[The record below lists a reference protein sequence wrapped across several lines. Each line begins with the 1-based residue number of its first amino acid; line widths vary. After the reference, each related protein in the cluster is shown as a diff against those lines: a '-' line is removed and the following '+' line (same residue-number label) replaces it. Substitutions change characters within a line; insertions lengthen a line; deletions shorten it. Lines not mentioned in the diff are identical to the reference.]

1 MTKYDFSKNI
11 KSHILNIILLL
22 CFTLFSCTLFS
33 QVQLRD
39 SVVVW
44 QHHEFDLKADHSIDS
59 YSTVDSDIE
68 EVVFTN
74 AKVIENELIKLVLLP
89 EYGGR
94 VLSFYYKPTG
104 HEYLYQSEC
113 GSPYGIGDGNF
124 YYNWLMVYG
133 GIFPTFPEPEHGKTW
148 LLPWEYS
155 VIHNTSEK
163 VTVLMEYTDD
173 SAYTQAPWSFNNGVT
188 NLTCK
193 VEVSVYKNS
202 SIWDFDVKIINDQGV
217 DVNYEYW
224 TCTTL
229 APGSEVGETG
239 TPLNSEIIIPVE
251 EYFAGWSPNSWIG
264 NNNNLYDLADINYL
278 SEWDNMGIAYA
289 DDFDGIY
296 WGVINHENEEGIFRV
311 SENLETKGVKLWTW
325 GQGNI
330 DNDLFDFSNGGADNY
345 IELWAGVS
353 ESFFTDAK
361 ITSNEEKSWKESY
374 CTTTNMSS
382 ICNMNN
388 YAAMNL
394 IWNEEDSKLVYE
406 LNTFHADKLYAM
418 DLHIEGNNIVEEIL
432 NQDIEFAAL
441 GHSGTS
447 LLDNL
452 DLITGEYTV
461 YFDLLDG
468 MNNIVLSTSKVI
480 FVNSV
485 TSSSELK
492 DTDRNELTVKSFGN
506 RIIRAEMSNSDTY
519 NCQVFS
525 LNGRLLSSKYFSGTM
540 IDIQFPTTG
549 LFILTIHTGNKMYTE
564 KLSVY

>member
-1 MTKYDFSKNI
+1 MTIIHLVKKNNAFL
-11 KSHILNIILLL
+11 LNFVLLL
-22 CFTLFSCTLFS
+22 GFALYSSSLFS
-33 QVQLRD
+33 QVELRD
-39 SVVVW
+39 TIVVW
-44 QHHEFDLKADHSIDS
+44 QHHEFDLKADHSMES
-59 YSTVDSDIE
+59 YSNVDSDIE
-68 EVVFTN
+68 EVVFAN
-74 AKVIENELIKLVLLP
+74 AKVIENELIRLVLLP

-94 VLSFYYKPTG
+94 VLSFFYKPTG
-104 HEYLYQSEC
+104 LEYLYQSEC
-113 GSPYGIGDGNF
+113 GSPFGIGEGNF

-148 LLPWEYS
+148 FLPWEYS
-155 VIHNTSEK
+155 VIENTSEK

-239 TPLNSEIIIPVE
+239 SPLNSEIIIPVE

-289 DDFDGIY
+289 DDFDKIY
-296 WGVINHENEEGIFRV
+296 WGVINHENEEGVFRV

-330 DNDLFDFSNGGADNY
+330 DNDLYDFSNGGADNY

-353 ESFFTDAK
+353 ESFFKDAK
-361 ITSNEEKSWKESY
+361 ISSNDEKSWKESY
-374 CTTTNMSS
+374 CATTNMSS

-388 YAAMNL
+388 FGAMNL
-394 IWNEEDSKLVYE
+394 IWNEEDSKLSYE
-406 LNTFHADKLYAM
+406 LNTFHADKMYTM
-418 DLHIEGNNIVEEIL
+418 DLHIEGNSIIEEII
-432 NQDIEFAAL
+432 NKDVEFAGL
-441 GHSGTS
+441 GHSDST
-447 LLDNL
+447 LLVNMNL
-452 DLITGEYTV
+452 TTGEYTV
-461 YFDLLDG
+461 YFDLLDDVG
-468 MNNIVLSTSKVI
+468 NMVLTTSKDI
-480 FVNSV
+480 FVNS
-485 TSSSELK
+485 TA
-492 DTDRNELTVKSFGN
+492 DLTNTEEDKLTIKSFGN
-506 RIIRAEMSNSDTY
+506 RIIRAELSQESTY
-519 NCQVFS
+519 YCEIYA
-525 LNGRLLSSKYFSGTM
+525 LNGKLLSSKTFTGTSL
-540 IDIQFPTTG
+540 DIQFPATG
-549 LFILTIHTGNKMYTE
+549 LFVLTIHNDDKLYTE
-564 KLSVY
+564 KVSVY